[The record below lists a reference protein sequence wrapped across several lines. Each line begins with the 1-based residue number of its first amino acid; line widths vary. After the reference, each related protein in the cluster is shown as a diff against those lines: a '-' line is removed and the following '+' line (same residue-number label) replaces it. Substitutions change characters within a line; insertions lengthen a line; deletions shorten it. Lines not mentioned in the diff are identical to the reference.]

1 MKAIAIG
8 VGISLLGASSPAL
21 ACGGEDFHDYV
32 LLDQP
37 PPETVSGMILLKVSA
52 PGPKLGFPPAPVEG
66 VIEHA
71 SDTALIGKS
80 VTIRMTGWSSCT
92 YWAESP
98 TAAYTLGRLREDAA
112 CRREGHAARSAVEHG
127 HALLGLQP
135 LDLLGDRGRGDV
147 QKVRCRENAPA
158 AVHGKEETKPA
169 WVRRHVGI
177 LNGRCRILRLC

>member
-98 TAAYTLGRLREDAA
+98 TAAYTLGRLREDGNKLTFEPRPFLGTYG
-112 CRREGHAARSAVEHG
+112 RRMQ
-127 HALLGLQP
+127 ALEQSLR
-135 LDLLGDRGRGDV
+135 RGR
-147 QKVRCRENAPA
+147 K
-158 AVHGKEETKPA
+158 
-169 WVRRHVGI
+169 
-177 LNGRCRILRLC
+177 